1 MRKIYREGKYGPR
14 RRRKNRQIFGPVETK
29 NGGGKSVKG
38 NISCMGEIKNGERK
52 SGKYLE
58 KKNILSADEKE
69 HGEGVKYS

>member
-1 MRKIYREGKYGPR
+1 MKEKEKKANIWSTVG
-14 RRRKNRQIFGPVETK
+14 TK
-29 NGGGKSVKG
+29 NGGGKSAKG
-38 NISCMGEIKNGERK
+38 NISCIVEIKNGERK